1 MIHNTADIRR
11 IHCRSD
17 ETHVRKRSND
27 GILESPFEH
36 KFPGLDVEQL
46 HVAQEIAAA
55 TLKPG
60 REQAKR
66 KFNVVSRNDVK

>member
-1 MIHNTADIRR
+1 
-11 IHCRSD
+11 
-17 ETHVRKRSND
+17 
-27 GILESPFEH
+27 LESPVEH

-55 TLKPG
+55 TSKG
-60 REQAKR
+60 GDEKAKR

>member
-1 MIHNTADIRR
+1 MTHNTADIRR

-17 ETHVRKRSND
+17 GTPSEND
-27 GILESPFEH
+27 QTTGYLESPVEH

-55 TLKPG
+55 TLKAG
-60 REQAKR
+60 R
-66 KFNVVSRNDVK
+66 